1 MLLSLLKQKAKKD
14 DDDGLGMYSGVLSNK
29 GVYIDIDTVKFDV
42 FRLLMI
48 RSALLV
54 WYQWLAKTAKS
65 IKLNS

>member
-1 MLLSLLKQKAKKD
+1 MHVVSLLKQKAKK

-48 RSALLV
+48 RSAVLLV
-54 WYQWLAKTAKS
+54 WYQWLAKTAK
-65 IKLNS
+65 ID

>member
-29 GVYIDIDTVKFDV
+29 GVYIDAVKFDV

-48 RSALLV
+48 PQPAQAGCSPCLV
-54 WYQWLAKTAKS
+54 GGCMRACA
-65 IKLNS
+65 